1 MFFETTRE
9 IPSNFW
15 RFIRHLIFKANDAN
29 SALQLALSY
38 LKKRGETEVEEETEP
53 MRFRSYL
60 GNLARSV
67 LENAEEL
74 RENRSTRRKQ
84 SLYVVVDL
92 INNEG
97 LPNFKGQR
105 SKENT
110 LKGSKSKIKA
120 GEVSE
125 GDFLTAG
132 VA

>member
-38 LKKRGETEVEEETEP
+38 LKKRGETEVEETEP
-53 MRFRSYL
+53 SGFRSYL
-60 GNLARSV
+60 DDLASSV

-74 RENRSTRRKQ
+74 CENRSTRRKQ
-84 SLYVVVDL
+84 SLRVVVDL